1 MAGNAHHYR
10 LRTVWTGAG
19 AQGTRDYEAYGRG
32 FRAEVDGK
40 PPLLGSADPSFR
52 GDAARHNPEDWMLA
66 AVASCHMLSYLALC
80 ARRRL
85 QVLAYEDDSEAT
97 LVLTSDGGGAF
108 DGFTLRPVVTIAHD
122 GDAALAL
129 RLHEQAHAICFIA
142 RSCSV
147 PIDVQPVVHHGK
159 RPG

>member
-1 MAGNAHHYR
+1 MAGDSHHYR

-19 AQGTRDYEAYGRG
+19 AQGTRDYDAYGRD

-40 PPLLGSADPSFR
+40 PPLLGSADPAFR
-52 GDAARHNPEDWMLA
+52 GDAACHNPEDWMLA

-85 QVLAYEDDSEAT
+85 QVLAYEDDSEAN
-97 LVLTSDGGGAF
+97 LVLTPDGGGAF
-108 DGFTLRPVVTIAHD
+108 DRFVLRPVVTIAP
-122 GDAALAL
+122 DADATLAL
-129 RLHEQAHAICFIA
+129 RLHEQAHGICFIA

-147 PIDVQPVVHHGK
+147 PIDVAAVIRHADPA
-159 RPG
+159 